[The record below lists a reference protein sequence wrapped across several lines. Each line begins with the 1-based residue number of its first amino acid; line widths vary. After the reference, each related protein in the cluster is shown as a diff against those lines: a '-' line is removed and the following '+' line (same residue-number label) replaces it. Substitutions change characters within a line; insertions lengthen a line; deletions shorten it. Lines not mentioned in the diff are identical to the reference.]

1 MPARKSKLQIP
12 HGYQSKMVDRR
23 ADQREP
29 REGGVQGGGDEAGGD
44 ALAVEECGGEGGVFL
59 RGRESGS
66 GEVGG
71 ELGGG
76 VWGTSGGC
84 EEGVCRGGGEGI

>member
-1 MPARKSKLQIP
+1 M
-12 HGYQSKMVDRR
+12 GDRG
-23 ADQREP
+23 ADQSEP
-29 REGGVQGGGDEAGGD
+29 REGGVEGGGDEADGD
-44 ALAVEECGGEGGVFL
+44 ALAVEERGGEGGVFL

-76 VWGTSGGC
+76 VWGAGGGC
-84 EEGVCRGGGEGI
+84 EEGVCGGGGEGF